1 MVVLELGGAAARL
14 ALRVELG
21 AVNNPVL
28 LQKLLSSV
36 VPGGRIIVI
45 VFVASW
51 GIASVVAQA
60 SALLLVVVELV
71 AHRKSILGAL
81 GAVDLDSFVDCFKVV
96 RQRSETNILALTIRA
111 LLLTCS
117 QARVTADN
125 GLALVA
131 HPGLSRQLFANDAN
145 EGLGDAGLRQI
156 FV

>member
-1 MVVLELGGAAARL
+1 MVLEFGGAAARL
-14 ALRVELG
+14 TLGVELR
-21 AVNNPVL
+21 AVDHPVL
-28 LQKLLSSV
+28 LKELLSCV
-36 VPGGRIIVI
+36 VPGRIENA
-45 VFVASW
+45 FARR
-51 GIASVVAQA
+51 GIARVVAQT

-71 AHRKSILGAL
+71 AQRESILAAL
-81 GAVDLDSFVDCFKVV
+81 GTVDLHSFVDAFDVNGK
-96 RQRSETNILALTIRA
+96 RPELNLLALTIRA
-111 LLLTCS
+111 LLLTCT